1 MRRVL
6 LTAGVAAVSLLA
18 AGCASS
24 ATGASNSGSSP
35 VVLRLGFLAN
45 ITHEPALVG
54 IAKGYFTKDLGKN
67 VTLKTSVFSTGTEE
81 TTALLA
87 GQLDAAYVGPNPAIN
102 AWQKSNGTAIKII
115 SGAASGGAS
124 LVVKKGITSAAQ
136 LKGKSL
142 ATPSLGNTQDV
153 ALRFW
158 LKQHGLATTP
168 TGGGDLSIKPIKPNS
183 AAVLEF
189 ASGQIDGGWE
199 PEPYATEMVLDGG
212 TRLVNEA
219 SLWPGGNFVTT
230 NLVVTQ
236 SFLKDH
242 PSTVN
247 GLLKGQIEANSYINS
262 NSTAAASAANAELTK
277 LLGKGLKPNV
287 LSRGAAVHPLHQRPH
302 RVVAGHRCPAR
313 GGRGPAHAGEEPAR
327 HLRPRPAQ
335 RTAEGGRTTTGEPMS
350 LDQRQAAPPGLLP
363 GASARSGAV
372 TNDAL
377 NGADGTTAI
386 SISEVSKAFGHGKT
400 TLHALDRVSLDVAL
414 GEFVCLIGA
423 SGCGKS
429 TLLSLVAGLDTPTA
443 GMIDT
448 SGRKV
453 ALMFQE
459 PALFP
464 WLTAAKNVELALR
477 PSGMT
482 AKARR
487 EPGRGTAGSGA
498 PRTASATSGRT
509 SCPAACASGWR
520 WPGRWPPT
528 PTCCSWTSRSAPWT
542 P

>member
-54 IAKGYFTKDLGKN
+54 IAKGFFTKDLGKN
-67 VTLKTSVFSTGTEE
+67 VTLKTTVFSTGTEE

-87 GQLDAAYVGPNPAIN
+87 GQLDAAYVGPNPALN

-153 ALRFW
+153 ALRYW
-158 LKQHGLATTP
+158 LKQHGLNTTP
-168 TGGGDLSIKPIKPNS
+168 TGGGDVAIKPIKPNS

-189 ASGQIDGGWE
+189 ASKQIDGGWE

-230 NLVVTQ
+230 NLVVSQ
-236 SFLKDH
+236 SFLKAH

-247 GLLKGQIEANSYINS
+247 GLLKGQIAANSYINA
-262 NSTAAASAANAELTK
+262 NSSAAASAANAELTK

-287 LSRGAAVHPLHQRPH
+287 LAAALPYIHFTNDPIASSLAADAQHA
-302 RVVAGHRCPAR
+302 VAV
-313 GGRGPAHAGEEPAR
+313 
-327 HLRPRPAQ
+327 
-335 RTAEGGRTTTGEPMS
+335 
-350 LDQRQAAPPGLLP
+350 GLLTPVKNLP
-363 GASARSGAV
+363 GIYDLGPL
-372 TNDAL
+372 NAL
-377 NGADGTTAI
+377 LKADGQPQ
-386 SISEVSKAFGHGKT
+386 VS
-400 TLHALDRVSLDVAL
+400 
-414 GEFVCLIGA
+414 
-423 SGCGKS
+423 
-429 TLLSLVAGLDTPTA
+429 P
-443 GMIDT
+443 
-448 SGRKV
+448 
-453 ALMFQE
+453 
-459 PALFP
+459 
-464 WLTAAKNVELALR
+464 
-477 PSGMT
+477 
-482 AKARR
+482 
-487 EPGRGTAGSGA
+487 
-498 PRTASATSGRT
+498 
-509 SCPAACASGWR
+509 
-520 WPGRWPPT
+520 
-528 PTCCSWTSRSAPWT
+528 
-542 P
+542 